1 MFLYFYF
8 FITFVSFSW
17 NILGLRIQHC
27 FLFRTLVTNYGFQK
41 KMSNSSTLLQK
52 HVAQI
57 NVEPLSR
64 SELAEIIQT
73 VYPSLSTI
81 CSRMIEVFM
90 MFSVGSHDT
99 SLQTTEAFSES
110 NVVILRGSRLISTR
124 DLLKWCSR
132 AVVGFNVTSPESA
145 LKVLQDALDI
155 FTCSVSS
162 PEHRLE
168 LAKKVGT
175 CLGIVETKSEF
186 YCKHYKPNV
195 SLNPTTLEVGRAK
208 VLRKEKSHETV
219 DFDNKQVVFSF
230 TRQSACLLERIAC
243 SVASNEPVLLVGE
256 TGTGKTSSVQY
267 LARQTGHKL
276 TVINMNQQSD
286 SADLLGGYKPVD
298 LKYVIGPIRTEFED
312 LFRSFYN
319 VEKNKKF
326 LSHIE
331 TCYETENWTA
341 LTTLMKQSYKSAVS
355 RLTSEKKEKNLAK
368 WLPFGH
374 KLVKLEQ
381 QVKAASRLSFAFIE
395 GSLVKAMQKGHWVL
409 LDEINLASSEILEC
423 LAGLLEDKNET
434 IHLIEKGDKV
444 PIKRH
449 PDFTLFACMNPATD
463 VGKKDLPVGLRN
475 RFTEFFIDELT
486 ERNDLML
493 LIGDYLYHMNLSG
506 AILETIYS
514 FYANIRKEAK
524 LSLVD
529 GAGKVIYFH
538 NIYYSQDNA
547 NFL

>member
-1 MFLYFYF
+1 
-8 FITFVSFSW
+8 
-17 NILGLRIQHC
+17 
-27 FLFRTLVTNYGFQK
+27 
-41 KMSNSSTLLQK
+41 MSNASTLLQK
-52 HVAQI
+52 HLAQI

-64 SELAEIIQT
+64 SELGEIIQT
-73 VYPSLSTI
+73 AYPCLSTI
-81 CSRMIEVFM
+81 FSKMIEVFM

-99 SLQTTEAFSES
+99 SLHTTEAFES
-110 NVVILRGSRLISTR
+110 NVVVLRGSRPISTR

-132 AVVGFNVTSPESA
+132 AVVGFNVSSPESA

-162 PEHRLE
+162 PEYRLE
-168 LAKKVGT
+168 LAKKIGT

-195 SLNPTTLEVGRAK
+195 SLSPTALEVGRAK
-208 VLRKEKSHETV
+208 VLRKEKCLETV

-230 TRQSACLLERIAC
+230 TRQSACLLEKIAC
-243 SVASNEPVLLVGE
+243 CAASNEPVLLVGE
-256 TGTGKTSSVQY
+256 TGTGKTSSIQY

-298 LKYVIGPIRTEFED
+298 LKYVIRPIRTEFEG
-312 LFRSFYN
+312 LFCSFYN

-326 LSHIE
+326 LNHIE
-331 TCYETENWTA
+331 TCYEVENWTA
-341 LTTLMKQSYKSAVS
+341 LVTLMKQSYKSAIS
-355 RLTSEKKEKNLAK
+355 RLNSENKEKTLRK

-381 QVKAASRLSFAFIE
+381 QVKAAARLSFAFIE
-395 GSLVKAMQKGHWVL
+395 GSLVKAMQNGHWVL
-409 LDEINLASSEILEC
+409 LDEINLASAEILEC
-423 LAGLLEDKNET
+423 LAGLLEDKSET
-434 IHLIEKGDKV
+434 IDLIEKGDKV

-493 LIGDYLYHMNLSG
+493 LIGDYLYHLNLSG
-506 AILETIYS
+506 ATLEAIYS

-529 GAGKVIYFH
+529 GAGK
-538 NIYYSQDNA
+538 
-547 NFL
+547 FLYP

>member
-1 MFLYFYF
+1 
-8 FITFVSFSW
+8 
-17 NILGLRIQHC
+17 
-27 FLFRTLVTNYGFQK
+27 
-41 KMSNSSTLLQK
+41 MSSSSTLLQK
-52 HVAQI
+52 HLTQI

-73 VYPSLSTI
+73 LYPALSTI
-81 CSRMIEVFM
+81 CSRIIEVFM

-99 SLQTTEAFSES
+99 SLQTTQ
-110 NVVILRGSRLISTR
+110 VVNTDTEKNLTLIRGSRLISTR

-132 AVVGFNVTSPESA
+132 SVVGFEVASPESA
-145 LKVLQDALDI
+145 IKVLQDALDI

-168 LAKKVGT
+168 LAKKVGL

-186 YCKHYKPNV
+186 YCKHHKPNV
-195 SLNPTTLEVGRAK
+195 SLNSNFIEVGRSK
-208 VLRKEKSHETV
+208 VPRVEKSLETI
-219 DFDNKQVVFSF
+219 DFDNKHTVFSF

-243 SVASNEPVLLVGE
+243 CVTSNEPVLLVGE

-267 LARQTGHKL
+267 IARQTGHKL
-276 TVINMNQQSD
+276 VVINMNQQSD

-298 LKYVIGPIRTEFED
+298 LKYVIRPIKLQFED

-319 VEKNKKF
+319 TDKNKKF
-326 LSHIE
+326 LGHID

-341 LTTLMKQSYKSAVS
+341 LVTLMKQSHKAAIARISA
-355 RLTSEKKEKNLAK
+355 EKKANKLKK
-368 WLPFGH
+368 WLAFGH
-374 KLVKLEQ
+374 KLLKLEQ
-381 QVKAASRLSFAFIE
+381 QIKAASKLTFAFIE
-395 GSLVKAMQKGHWVL
+395 GSLVKAMQEGHWVL
-409 LDEINLASSEILEC
+409 LDEINLASAEILEC

-434 IHLIEKGDKV
+434 IDLLEKGDKV
-444 PIKRH
+444 PIQRH

-463 VGKKDLPVGLRN
+463 VGKKDLPAGLRN

-506 AILETIYS
+506 AILEAIYS
-514 FYANIRKEAK
+514 FYASIKKEAQ
-524 LSLVD
+524 LNLVD
-529 GAGKVIYFH
+529 GSG
-538 NIYYSQDNA
+538 NA
-547 NFL
+547 IKIFLFYVS

>member
-1 MFLYFYF
+1 
-8 FITFVSFSW
+8 
-17 NILGLRIQHC
+17 
-27 FLFRTLVTNYGFQK
+27 
-41 KMSNSSTLLQK
+41 MSNSSTLLQK
-52 HVAQI
+52 HLTQM

-64 SELAEIIQT
+64 SELSEIIQA
-73 VYPSLSTI
+73 VYPSLSSI
-81 CSRMIEVFM
+81 CPRMIEVFM

-99 SLQTTEAFSES
+99 SLQTTETTTEKETV
-110 NVVILRGSRLISTR
+110 NIIRGSRLISTR
-124 DLLKWCSR
+124 DLMKWCSR
-132 AVVGFNVTSPESA
+132 SVVGFSVSSPESA

-162 PEHRLE
+162 PENRLE

-195 SLNPTTLEVGRAK
+195 ALTPSNLEVGRAR
-208 VLRKEKSHETV
+208 VPRLEKSLESI

-243 SVASNEPVLLVGE
+243 CVTSSEPVLLVGE

-298 LKYVIGPIRTEFED
+298 MKYVIRPIRNEFEK
-312 LFRSFYN
+312 LFKGFYN
-319 VEKNKKF
+319 IEKNAKF
-326 LSHIE
+326 LGHIE
-331 TCYETENWTA
+331 TCYETENWAA
-341 LTTLMKQSYKSAVS
+341 LVALMKQSHKAAIM
-355 RLTSEKKEKNLAK
+355 RLTAEKKDKKLRQWLA
-368 WLPFGH
+368 FGH
-374 KLVKLEQ
+374 KLTKLDQ
-381 QVKAASRLSFAFIE
+381 QVKAASRLTFAFIE

-409 LDEINLASSEILEC
+409 LDEINLASAEILEC
-423 LAGLLEDKNET
+423 LAGLLEDKNES
-434 IHLIEKGDKV
+434 IDLLEKGDKV
-444 PIKRH
+444 PIQRH

-506 AILETIYS
+506 ATLEAIYS
-514 FYANIRKEAK
+514 FYATIKKEAK
-524 LSLVD
+524 LTLVD
-529 GAGKVIYFH
+529 GAGKFC
-538 NIYYSQDNA
+538 
-547 NFL
+547 

>member
-1 MFLYFYF
+1 
-8 FITFVSFSW
+8 
-17 NILGLRIQHC
+17 
-27 FLFRTLVTNYGFQK
+27 
-41 KMSNSSTLLQK
+41 MSNSSTLLQK
-52 HVAQI
+52 HLAQV

-64 SELAEIIQT
+64 SELGEIIQT

-110 NVVILRGSRLISTR
+110 NVVALRGSRLISTR

-132 AVVGFNVTSPESA
+132 AVVGFNVSSPESA

-155 FTCSVSS
+155 FTYSVSS
-162 PEHRLE
+162 IEHRLE

-195 SLNPTTLEVGRAK
+195 SLNPTALEVGRAK
-208 VLRKEKSHETV
+208 ILRKEKSPETV
-219 DFDNKQVVFSF
+219 DFDTKQVVFSF
-230 TRQSACLLERIAC
+230 TRQSACLLEKIAC
-243 SVASNEPVLLVGE
+243 CIASNEPVLLVGE
-256 TGTGKTSSVQY
+256 TGTGKTSSIQY

-298 LKYVIGPIRTEFED
+298 LKYVIRPIKTEFED

-341 LTTLMKQSYKSAVS
+341 LVTLMKQSYKSAVN
-355 RLTSEKKEKNLAK
+355 RLTSEKKEKILAK

-395 GSLVKAMQKGHWVL
+395 GSLVKAMQDGHWVL
-409 LDEINLASSEILEC
+409 LDEINLASAEILEC

-506 AILETIYS
+506 ATLEAIYN
-514 FYANIRKEAK
+514 FYTNIRKEAK

-529 GAGKVIYFH
+529 GAGKVIYILHILYCKIATASFIG
-538 NIYYSQDNA
+538 NILFLVYYP
-547 NFL
+547 F

>member
-1 MFLYFYF
+1 
-8 FITFVSFSW
+8 
-17 NILGLRIQHC
+17 
-27 FLFRTLVTNYGFQK
+27 
-41 KMSNSSTLLQK
+41 MSNSSTLLQK
-52 HVAQI
+52 HLTQI

-64 SELAEIIQT
+64 SELSEIIQKQFPALT
-73 VYPSLSTI
+73 TI
-81 CSRMIEVFM
+81 CPRIIEVFM

-99 SLQTTEAFSES
+99 SLQSSEGIEKDT
-110 NVVILRGSRLISTR
+110 NITVLRGSRLISTR

-132 AVVGFNVTSPESA
+132 SVVGFNVASPDSA

-162 PEHRLE
+162 SEHRLE

-195 SLNPTTLEVGRAK
+195 SLNANALEVGRAK
-208 VLRKEKSHETV
+208 VLRKEKALDSV

-243 SVASNEPVLLVGE
+243 CVTANEPVLLVGE

-276 TVINMNQQSD
+276 VVINMNQQSD

-298 LKYVIGPIRTEFED
+298 LKYVIRPIRTEFEN

-326 LSHIE
+326 LHHID
-331 TCYETENWTA
+331 TCYESESWTA
-341 LTTLMKQSYKSAVS
+341 LLTLMKQSHKAAVQ
-355 RLTSEKKEKNLAK
+355 RLMNEKKESILKK
-368 WLPFGH
+368 WLAFGH
-374 KLVKLEQ
+374 KLAKLDQ
-381 QVKAASRLSFAFIE
+381 QVKAASRLTFAFIE
-395 GSLVKAMQKGHWVL
+395 GSLVKAMQEGHWVL
-409 LDEINLASSEILEC
+409 LDEINLASAEILEC
-423 LAGLLEDKNET
+423 LAGLLEDKNESVE
-434 IHLIEKGDKV
+434 LLEKGDKV

-506 AILETIYS
+506 AVLEAIFN
-514 FYANIRKEAK
+514 FYTAIRKEAK

-529 GAGKVIYFH
+529 GAGKPFLAFQVILAYK
-538 NIYYSQDNA
+538 I
-547 NFL
+547 

>member
-1 MFLYFYF
+1 
-8 FITFVSFSW
+8 
-17 NILGLRIQHC
+17 
-27 FLFRTLVTNYGFQK
+27 
-41 KMSNSSTLLQK
+41 MSNSSTLLQK
-52 HVAQI
+52 HLTQI

-64 SELAEIIQT
+64 SELGEIIQT
-73 VYPSLSTI
+73 AYPPLATI

-99 SLQTTEAFSES
+99 SLQNTDSTTESDA
-110 NVVILRGSRLISTR
+110 NVAVIRGARLISTR
-124 DLLKWCSR
+124 DLMKWCARS
-132 AVVGFNVTSPESA
+132 VVGYEVSRPESA

-195 SLNPTTLEVGRAK
+195 SLQPTALEVGRAK
-208 VLRKEKSHETV
+208 VPRVEKGIDNI

-243 SVASNEPVLLVGE
+243 CVASNEPVLLVGE

-276 TVINMNQQSD
+276 VVINMNQQSD

-298 LKYVIGPIRTEFED
+298 LKYVIRPIKAEFLE
-312 LFRSFYN
+312 LFQRFYN
-319 VEKNKKF
+319 VDKNKKF

-341 LTTLMKQSYKSAVS
+341 LLALMKQSHKAAVS
-355 RLTSEKKEKNLAK
+355 RLTSDKKESRMKA
-368 WLPFGH
+368 WLSLGH
-374 KLVKLEQ
+374 KLMKLEQ
-381 QVKAASRLSFAFIE
+381 QVKAASRLTFAFIE
-395 GSLVKAMQKGHWVL
+395 GSLVKAMQEGHWVL
-409 LDEINLASSEILEC
+409 LDEINLASAEILEC
-423 LAGLLEDKNET
+423 LAGLLEDKSET
-434 IHLIEKGDKV
+434 IDLLEKGDKV

-506 AILETIYS
+506 ATLESIYM
-514 FYANIRKEAK
+514 FYASIKKEAK
-524 LSLVD
+524 LNLVD
-529 GAGKVIYFH
+529 GSGKK
-538 NIYYSQDNA
+538 
-547 NFL
+547 FLFIQNHL

>member
-1 MFLYFYF
+1 M
-8 FITFVSFSW
+8 FVSFFRGF
-17 NILGLRIQHC
+17 ILWIAIQHL
-27 FLFRTLVTNYGFQK
+27 FVFRTLITNYGFQK
-41 KMSNSSTLLQK
+41 KMSSSSTLLQK
-52 HVAQI
+52 HLAQI

-64 SELAEIIQT
+64 SELGEIIQT

-99 SLQTTEAFSES
+99 SLQTTEAFSDS
-110 NVVILRGSRLISTR
+110 NVIILRGSRLISTR

-132 AVVGFNVTSPESA
+132 AVVGFNVSSPESA

-162 PEHRLE
+162 PEYRLQ
-168 LAKKVGT
+168 LANKVGT
-175 CLGIVETKSEF
+175 CLGIVETQSEF

-195 SLNPTTLEVGRAK
+195 SLNPTALEVGRAK
-208 VLRKEKSHETV
+208 VFRKEKSPETV
-219 DFDNKQVVFSF
+219 DFDNKEVVFSF

-243 SVASNEPVLLVGE
+243 CIASNEPVLLVGE

-298 LKYVIGPIRTEFED
+298 LKYVIRPIRTEFED

-319 VEKNKKF
+319 VEKNRKF

-331 TCYETENWTA
+331 TCCETENWTA
-341 LTTLMKQSYKSAVS
+341 LLTLMKQSYKSAVS
-355 RLTSEKKEKNLAK
+355 RLTSEKKEKSLAK
-368 WLPFGH
+368 WLLFGH
-374 KLVKLEQ
+374 KLEKLEQ

-409 LDEINLASSEILEC
+409 LDEINLASAEILEC
-423 LAGLLEDKNET
+423 LAGLLEDKNDT

-506 AILETIYS
+506 AVLEAIYS
-514 FYANIRKEAK
+514 FYTNIRKEAK

-529 GAGKVIYFH
+529 GAGTVFYVL
-538 NIYYSQDNA
+538 NI
-547 NFL
+547 